1 MCEFNKLN
9 LEWLYMIVCILLS
22 PNEQLKDAIV
32 VGSSSDAPRHPGLDK
47 EKRLS
52 NCNLETITSENTKDC
67 SSTPTEHGAV
77 LSPSLNLQ
85 EKKTGNSE
93 VIKFHKL

>member
-1 MCEFNKLN
+1 
-9 LEWLYMIVCILLS
+9 MIVCILLCS
-22 PNEQLKDAIV
+22 NEQLKDAIV
-32 VGSSSDAPRHPGLDK
+32 LGSSSDAPLHTTNGLDK

-52 NCNLETITSENTKDC
+52 NCNLETITSEKTKDC

-85 EKKTGNSE
+85 EKKTGNSK
-93 VIKFHKL
+93 VIKVQKL